1 MKKAVFYIFIGLLPG
16 HFVSAQNPNTIS
28 CRIGANTLQ
37 AKTIEGYGL
46 AFLYTDSLKQ
56 QIDTLL
62 ISQLGGASTECKCSD
77 TMAVFYT
84 RGPFQS
90 RLSVFSYKNEKWMFF
105 YDQTLPGE
113 NLHTGILIPGKKYAV
128 CSHRLLEPTVL
139 LANKKVIVSDVN
151 GKVSQVEKSEVRYKI
166 DVDNRRL
173 ILESE
178 IIVEE

>member
-1 MKKAVFYIFIGLLPG
+1 MKKAIFYIFIGLLPG

-62 ISQLGGASTECKCSD
+62 ISQLGDAATECKCSD
-77 TMAVFYT
+77 TLATFYT
-84 RGPFQS
+84 RDPLQS
-90 RLSVFSYKNEKWMFF
+90 RLSIFLHKNGKWIFSHNQSIPSEIPPVGY
-105 YDQTLPGE
+105 
-113 NLHTGILIPGKKYAV
+113 LIPGKKYAGY
-128 CSHRLLEPTVL
+128 SYRLLEPTVL
-139 LANKKVIVSDVN
+139 LANKKVFVSDVN

-178 IIVEE
+178 IKVEE